1 MKQRSIL
8 FGALLTIFLLA
19 GVAGANTDKIDT
31 GNSITSPQEAGNYFA
46 EIKYDENGPFNS
58 GNVVKITAVFKK
70 PVNFAELSFNIKP
83 EFEGDQTIPKEP
95 VDDIESEEETY
106 ADLDLNEPSSEMDLP
121 ENLSENGLDED
132 SGENESLSGELSGN
146 ESTHGDENISGGIFF
161 KANMEK
167 VTDTVWTC
175 KYEVPDEIN
184 GPVDVILSVIDKNGK
199 EIEETHNNSF
209 IIDNTAPEFVRS
221 EPETDYVA
229 TNEVTFNFS
238 AYDAFDSEIDYE
250 LYVND
255 TLESSGT
262 VHSGSYKTFDTELA
276 EGHYT
281 WEVKL
286 KDDAGNEG
294 TSGILEMFVDTEAPT
309 VNLVSPA
316 EESVVTTANMTFSFT
331 AKDALS
337 ENNSL
342 DLNYELY
349 LDEEPL
355 GELGSGTMK
364 SGEYV
369 EIPYP
374 DLPDGL
380 HNYSVYIEDKAG
392 NSVMSETRD
401 FYMDAEGLEV
411 TLTSPDKEAVTGQ
424 PVFVF
429 GVSGGPGLPF
439 NYKLYIN
446 GKEVESEPLKDGDSD
461 GFTVGPESVN
471 YYTVGAD
478 LSDADDMTWTV
489 KVTDCA
495 GDTYE
500 PEEPYHF
507 SLDTTI
513 PENITNLQ
521 VKDAIGETTWASVTD
536 YPALEVEW
544 DENDEEDLSPI
555 PYEVYMSDFEPSSI
569 QDMEK
574 VELNTLD
581 IHLFIEEYRGK
592 PLVYGKDYWVAVIAR
607 DDANNYNEEFSIC
620 GPVQTYEDMN
630 ITLEKGWNLKSVP
643 KRLADFNE
651 GPESVFGEGSTV
663 IYWDG
668 EYWQFPETIEP
679 CKGYWVY
686 SPEACITNVKFK
698 PMSFDSTT
706 PDVPASLDL
715 PRGWQM
721 IGHTSTKPAA
731 WATSLASLRDEFID
745 YKVSNLI
752 TYSQNEGWGGIIPS
766 MGPISSMIMQNES
779 TPAGG
784 EFFDDKLNPS
794 PVKTLQYEGYM
805 VPGQAY
811 WVFVKNEGTYAS
823 IDSVYSHQN
832 YSGLDEN
839 FDIGEIIQDG
849 QEEIDPADQE
859 PTDGEIDSEET
870 GDAIDEEISDQTI
883 PAALEGTFDEG
894 DTLNETL

>member
-1 MKQRSIL
+1 MKQRLIL

-19 GVAGANTDKIDT
+19 GVAGANTDKNNT
-31 GNSITSPQEAGNYFA
+31 EGSITSPQGAANYFA
-46 EIKYDENGPFNS
+46 ELKYDENGPFTS
-58 GNVVKITAVFKK
+58 GDVVKITAVFNK

-83 EFEGDQTIPKEP
+83 EFTDDQIIPEGS
-95 VDDIESEEETY
+95 VDDIESVDETSPEN
-106 ADLDLNEPSSEMDLP
+106 LDLNELSSEMDLP
-121 ENLSENGLDED
+121 ENLSEAGLGED
-132 SGENESLSGELSGN
+132 SGDNESVPEELSGN
-146 ESTHGDENISGGIFF
+146 ESIREDKNTSSGIFF
-161 KANMEK
+161 KTNMEK
-167 VTDTVWTC
+167 VTDTVWTS
-175 KYEVPDEIN
+175 KYEVPGDIN
-184 GPVDVILSVIDKNGK
+184 GPVDIILSAINKNGD
-199 EIEETHNNSF
+199 EIEETHDNAL
-209 IIDNTAPEFVRS
+209 IIDNTAPEFIRI
-221 EPETDYVA
+221 EPETDYIA
-229 TNEVTFNFS
+229 TNEVPFNFS
-238 AYDAFDSEIDYE
+238 AYDAYDSEIDYE
-250 LYVND
+250 FYIND

-262 VHSGSYKTFDTELA
+262 VQSGSYKKFESELP
-276 EGHYT
+276 EGNYT

-294 TSGILEMFVDTEAPT
+294 SSGILEMYVDTEAPT

-316 EESVVTTANMTFSFT
+316 EEAVITSTNMTFGFT
-331 AKDALS
+331 AKDTLS

-342 DLNYELY
+342 DLNYKLY

-355 GELGSGTMK
+355 EELGSGTMS

-374 DLPDGL
+374 ELQDGL

-401 FYMDAEGLEV
+401 FYMDTEGLEV
-411 TLTSPDKEAVTGQ
+411 KLTSPDKEAVTGQ

-429 GVSGGPGLPF
+429 GVSGGLGLPF

-478 LSDADDMTWTV
+478 IPDADGMTWTV

-507 SLDTTI
+507 SLDTTF

-536 YPALEVEW
+536 YPALEVGWNES
-544 DENDEEDLSPI
+544 DEKDLSPI
-555 PYEVYMSDFEPSSI
+555 PYEVFLSDFEPSRI
-569 QDMEK
+569 EDMEK
-574 VELNTLD
+574 KELNIDHNTY
-581 IHLFIEEYRGK
+581 LFVEEYNGK

-607 DDANNYNEEFSIC
+607 DDAGNYNEEFSIC

-630 ITLEKGWNLKSVP
+630 ISLDKGWNLKSIP

-686 SPEACITNVKFK
+686 SPEACVTNVKFK
-698 PMSFDSTT
+698 PMSFDSTN

-715 PRGWQM
+715 PKGWQM

-731 WATSLASLRDEFID
+731 WATALASLRDEFID

-766 MGPISSMIMQNES
+766 IGPIGMVMQNES
-779 TPAGG
+779 TPSGG

-823 IDSVYSHQN
+823 IDSVYSYQN

-839 FDIGEIIQDG
+839 LDIGEIIEDG
-849 QEEIDPADQE
+849 LGEIGSTDQE
-859 PTDGEIDSEET
+859 STDGGVDSGET
-870 GDAIDEEISDQTI
+870 GVDINEEISNQTI
-883 PAALEGTFDEG
+883 PAELEGTFDEG
-894 DTLNETL
+894 DNL

>member
-8 FGALLTIFLLA
+8 IGALLMSFLLV
-19 GVAGANTDKIDT
+19 GVAGANTDKNNT
-31 GNSITSPQEAGNYFA
+31 QNSITSPQTANYFA

-58 GNVVKITAVFKK
+58 GDVVKITAVFNK

-83 EFEGDQTIPKEP
+83 EFTGNQTVPEGSVDDTQQDFELQELDLGDQNALE
-95 VDDIESEEETY
+95 ESTDVEENPDETS
-106 ADLDLNEPSSEMDLP
+106 P
-121 ENLSENGLDED
+121 ED
-132 SGENESLSGELSGN
+132 SNEISPE
-146 ESTHGDENISGGIFF
+146 DENIPDGIFF

-175 KYEVPDEIN
+175 KYEVPDDIN
-184 GPVDVILSVIDKNGK
+184 GPVDIILSAINKNGE
-199 EIEETHNNSF
+199 EIEETHDNAF
-209 IIDNTAPEFVRS
+209 IIDNTAPEFIRI
-221 EPETDYVA
+221 EPETDYIA
-229 TNEVTFNFS
+229 TNEVPFNFS
-238 AYDAFDSEIDYE
+238 AYDAFDSEINYE
-250 LYVND
+250 LYINN

-262 VHSGSYKTFDTELA
+262 VQSGSYKKFETELP

-294 TSGILEMFVDTEAPT
+294 SSGILEMFVDTEAPT

-316 EESVVTTANMTFSFT
+316 EEAVITSTNMTFGFT
-331 AKDALS
+331 AKDTLS

-342 DLNYELY
+342 DLNYKLY

-355 GELGSGTMK
+355 EELGSGTMS

-374 DLPDGL
+374 ELTDGL
-380 HNYSVYIEDKAG
+380 HNYSVYIEDQAG

-411 TLTSPDKEAVTGQ
+411 TLTSPDREAVTGQ

-429 GVSGGPGLPF
+429 GVSGGQGLPF

-461 GFTVGPESVN
+461 GFTIGPESVN
-471 YYTVGAD
+471 YYNVGAD
-478 LSDADDMTWTV
+478 IPDADDMTWTV
-489 KVTDCA
+489 RLTDCA
-495 GDTYE
+495 GDIYE

-507 SLDTTI
+507 SLDTTV
-513 PENITNLQ
+513 PENITNLE

-536 YPALEVEW
+536 YPALEVGW
-544 DENDEEDLSPI
+544 DESGDEDLSPI
-555 PYEVYMSDFEPSSI
+555 PYEVYISDFEPSSI
-569 QDMEK
+569 KDMEK
-574 VELNTLD
+574 VELDTLD
-581 IHLFIEEYRGK
+581 IHLFIEDYKGK
-592 PLVYGKDYWVAVIAR
+592 PLVYGKDYWVAVISR
-607 DDANNYNEEFSIC
+607 DDASNYNEEFSVC

-630 ITLEKGWNLKSVP
+630 ISLEKGWNLKSVP
-643 KRLADFNE
+643 KKLADFNE
-651 GPESVFGEGSTV
+651 DPESVFGEGSTV

-668 EYWQFPETIEP
+668 ECWQFPETIEP

-686 SPEACITNVKFK
+686 SPEACVTNVKFK
-698 PMSFDSTT
+698 PMSFDETN

-731 WATSLASLRDEFID
+731 WATDLASLRDEFID

-766 MGPISSMIMQNES
+766 MGPISSMVMQNES
-779 TPAGG
+779 IPSGG

-794 PVKTLQYEGYM
+794 PVKALQYEGYM

-811 WVFVKNEGTYAS
+811 WVFVKNEGIYAS
-823 IDSVYSHQN
+823 IDSVYSYQN
-832 YSGLDEN
+832 SSGLDDN
-839 FDIGEIIQDG
+839 FDIGEIIEDG
-849 QEEIDPADQE
+849 QEDIGSDDQE
-859 PTDGEIDSEET
+859 PTDGGIDSEET
-870 GDAIDEEISDQTI
+870 EADINGEIPNQTI
-883 PAALEGTFDEG
+883 PAELEGTFDEG
-894 DTLNETL
+894 DNL